1 MCIRN
6 FKLFESTGTEG
17 KTIWVMPPHPDPLPR
32 VEREKKRRPSSM
44 SGEGEKRRPS
54 PMRGEGGKKMLEQSI
69 NILKTSSREGE
80 LKEESII
87 RKFRI
92 TAQNGKSYETQYFKS
107 NGIRH

>member
-1 MCIRN
+1 
-6 FKLFESTGTEG
+6 LDYAPS
-17 KTIWVMPPHPDPLPR
+17 P
-32 VEREKKRRPSSM
+32 RPSPA
-44 SGEGEKRRPS
+44 SGEGEKNKTLFYE
-54 PMRGEGGKKMLEQSI
+54 GEGGKKMLEQSM